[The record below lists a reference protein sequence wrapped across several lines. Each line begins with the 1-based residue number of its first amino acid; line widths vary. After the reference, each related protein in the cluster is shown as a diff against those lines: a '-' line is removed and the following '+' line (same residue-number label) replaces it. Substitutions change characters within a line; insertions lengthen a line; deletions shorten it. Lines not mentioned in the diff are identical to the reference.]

1 MNKKTKRTGR
11 SRKNKTRK
19 YYGGFNKVM
28 NNNKNGVTDKNEE
41 TKGVLDIIGNK
52 LSGYSGEA
60 LNYLKEKGL
69 RLAGLQ
75 PIKEEE
81 SAINGSPKEVD
92 KKMNELSDAASGI
105 IADVKNVF
113 DKGSA
118 AIIGNIN
125 GVLESPKVGES
136 VSAAA
141 EETAAISEKLLE
153 NFNEKLSTPEMK
165 EETKKALENVA
176 QVSEIAIEAL
186 DKPLNKAIDQLNAAG
201 TKAASGIA
209 SGVVKVG
216 TDALEA
222 VPGVGAVIGAFKIA
236 NDATKAAQNVV
247 SAATDATSTVK
258 ELVHETGENIDESL
272 EKLDEKKEDLE
283 KATFKPE
290 ASLNQLNKVGGSIT
304 NRVNKSITEFEN
316 TNNVSSMYKNNKT
329 KRKFLKNK
337 AKSKRVRFAI

>member
-19 YYGGFNKVM
+19 YYGG
-28 NNNKNGVTDKNEE
+28 KNGVTDKNGE

-81 SAINGSPKEVD
+81 SAINDSPKEVD

-105 IADVKNVF
+105 ISDVKNVF

-118 AIIGNIN
+118 AVIGNIN

-176 QVSEIAIEAL
+176 QVSEIAVEAL

-209 SGVVKVG
+209 SGAVKVG
-216 TDALEA
+216 TDFLAA
-222 VPGVGAVIGAFKIA
+222 VPGVGAVIEVGKIA
-236 NDATKAAQNVV
+236 NDVTKAAQNVV

-272 EKLDEKKEDLE
+272 EKLDEKKEE
-283 KATFKPE
+283 EFEEETTVKPE
-290 ASLNQLNKVGGSIT
+290 VSLNQLNKVGGSIT
-304 NRVNKSITEFEN
+304 NRVNKSIAEFEN
-316 TNNVSSMYKNNKT
+316 TNIISSVSKNNKT

-337 AKSKRVRFAI
+337 GKSKRVRFAI